1 MYNDI
6 WHDEVQATFKFM
18 YQNIIR
24 NAVAVLEQRCV
35 VIQKQD
41 VMYEFTVVIPAL
53 HYNPI

>member
-1 MYNDI
+1 MYYDI
-6 WHDEVQATFKFM
+6 TLKFI

-24 NAVAVLEQRCV
+24 NAVAFLEQRCV